1 MPTKATLLLR
11 TDTRALTEDAGL
23 IPAKPDTIDFD
34 TLTPRARA
42 LAVAV
47 AQLPGGEKRAGS
59 ILCEHRTKT
68 RGDVTPNPE
77 VWLTPEQ
84 CAEPARMT
92 WARWDQ
98 YRADSELPAAEYL
111 ERQARKIGP
120 EWRIVSAIG
129 AIDRYSEVPSSQEAA
144 EDDLLTARGVVDYL
158 GRKYGRHVNPGT
170 WRAYVARNQA
180 PAAVRRVGREG
191 LWAPKDIDAWHSQGT
206 KVSPPESEGQA
217 S

>member
-1 MPTKATLLLR
+1 MGATVAIRLR
-11 TDTRALTEDAGL
+11 TDTTRVDAEGENFTL
-23 IPAKPDTIDFD
+23 IPAKNDAIDLD
-34 TLTPRARA
+34 ALTPRARA
-42 LAVAV
+42 LAEAV

-59 ILCEHRTKT
+59 ILCEHRIKT

-92 WARWDQ
+92 WAQWDQ
-98 YRADSELPAAEYL
+98 YRADSEVPAIEYL

-129 AIDRYSEVPSSQEAA
+129 AIDHYPEVPSSEAA
-144 EDDLLTARGVVDYL
+144 AADDLLTARGVVEYL
-158 GRKYGRHVNPGT
+158 GRKHDRHINPGT
-170 WRAYVARNQA
+170 WRAYVARDQA

-191 LWAPKDIDAWHSQGT
+191 LWSPADIDAWAT
-206 KVSPPESEGQA
+206 RNA
-217 S
+217 RRL